1 MNTEGR
7 LRHYQSVVTSPG
19 FPRAVAGVVAELR
32 LARISRDA
40 IAAWAPDLEPL
51 TEAYEAELKQAGL
64 TDWPGVLALASEAAS
79 AIEGNKPRLIGLPML
94 LLDVP
99 IRNEAEFV
107 FVDLLTGA
115 ATEALT
121 TVPTADQQLC
131 AAFAIDSAR
140 KIDALDQGSVGN
152 ESGAS
157 GTNASA
163 LTNLHRRLFR
173 EEERIAKPNGKVEGS
188 LRSGRVEGAS
198 RSQGGSYLSLAA
210 RFLLTGSPCCVLA
223 GRIPRPPRGG
233 VQPGGHSGSTKPIP
247 PQSAIVS

>member
-121 TVPTADQQLC
+121 TVPTADQPTLRRLRDRLR
-131 AAFAIDSAR
+131 AHIED
-140 KIDALDQGSVGN
+140 LDEGSVGD
-152 ESGAS
+152 ESGGS
-157 GTNASA
+157 TTNASA
-163 LTNLHRRLFR
+163 LTNLQRRLSR
-173 EEERIAKPNGKVEGS
+173 EEEGPIEAKPDDTVEVFS
-188 LRSGRVEGAS
+188 APGRVESALRSHGAS
-198 RSQGGSYLSLAA
+198 YLWLEAV
-210 RFLLTGSPCCVLA
+210 LPLTG
-223 GRIPRPPRGG
+223 
-233 VQPGGHSGSTKPIP
+233 
-247 PQSAIVS
+247 

>member
-121 TVPTADQQLC
+121 TVPTADQPTLRRLRDRLR
-131 AAFAIDSAR
+131 AHIED
-140 KIDALDQGSVGN
+140 LNEGSVGD
-152 ESGAS
+152 ESGGS
-157 GTNASA
+157 TSNASA
-163 LTNLHRRLFR
+163 LTNLQRRLSR
-173 EEERIAKPNGKVEGS
+173 EEEGTNRGE
-188 LRSGRVEGAS
+188 
-198 RSQGGSYLSLAA
+198 
-210 RFLLTGSPCCVLA
+210 A
-223 GRIPRPPRGG
+223 GR
-233 VQPGGHSGSTKPIP
+233 HS
-247 PQSAIVS
+247 